1 MLLEGILVDIT
12 ESKQYQARLEYLAN
26 HDEATGLHNRRYL
39 IQALESLFSRRTS
52 TPGTDYLCFID
63 IDHFKVI
70 NEGGGHLAG
79 DEFLR
84 QIATHISNLKKDNF
98 LLTRLSG
105 DEFAVIMENSYID
118 EVIQFVE
125 RWRKAIQELKFVWNG
140 KIYSV
145 TASLGVVPIQSGC
158 NDASALM
165 ALADAACSTAK
176 RQGRNRIHVYSD
188 LSPEMRLYQ
197 EEVAWV
203 ARIHQALAER
213 RFELA
218 RQLIVPSKEKG
229 QGLKYEILLRLRA
242 ENGELI
248 RPAQF
253 IGAAERFGLMPQIDL
268 WVLENLLKWYADNPD
283 ELARLSMVSV
293 NLSGESVGTPKMH
306 RKIRRLLEAADF
318 PYQRLCFEITESQ
331 AIANIDATKAFIE
344 TFKGLGCAF
353 ALDDFGSGFSSYGH
367 LKELPIDLLKIDGQ
381 FVRHLD
387 TSETDRAIVN
397 SMAELARA
405 VGVKTVAE
413 FVENKAI
420 SEKLVAM
427 GVDYLQGYAIH
438 EPSLLSEPIEE

>member
-1 MLLEGILVDIT
+1 
-12 ESKQYQARLEYLAN
+12 
-26 HDEATGLHNRRYL
+26 
-39 IQALESLFSRRTS
+39 
-52 TPGTDYLCFID
+52 
-63 IDHFKVI
+63 
-70 NEGGGHLAG
+70 
-79 DEFLR
+79 
-84 QIATHISNLKKDNF
+84 
-98 LLTRLSG
+98 
-105 DEFAVIMENSYID
+105 
-118 EVIQFVE
+118 
-125 RWRKAIQELKFVWNG
+125 
-140 KIYSV
+140 
-145 TASLGVVPIQSGC
+145 
-158 NDASALM
+158 
-165 ALADAACSTAK
+165 
-176 RQGRNRIHVYSD
+176 
-188 LSPEMRLYQ
+188 MRLYQ

-353 ALDDFGSGFSSYGH
+353 ALDDFGSGFSSFSY
-367 LKELPIDLLKIDGQ
+367 LRDLPLTYLKIDGN
-381 FVRHLD
+381 FVHNLVANPVD
-387 TSETDRAIVN
+387 AAMVKAVHEVGQVMKLLTI
-397 SMAELARA
+397 AEL
-405 VGVKTVAE
+405 
-413 FVENKAI
+413 VEDEQTLSHLRVI
-420 SEKLVAM
+420 
-427 GVDYLQGYAIH
+427 GVDYAQGYFCGRPI
-438 EPSLLSEPIEE
+438 PMDQLSFPVSVEQYSNDTNNRS

>member
-1 MLLEGILVDIT
+1 
-12 ESKQYQARLEYLAN
+12 
-26 HDEATGLHNRRYL
+26 
-39 IQALESLFSRRTS
+39 
-52 TPGTDYLCFID
+52 
-63 IDHFKVI
+63 
-70 NEGGGHLAG
+70 
-79 DEFLR
+79 
-84 QIATHISNLKKDNF
+84 
-98 LLTRLSG
+98 
-105 DEFAVIMENSYID
+105 
-118 EVIQFVE
+118 
-125 RWRKAIQELKFVWNG
+125 
-140 KIYSV
+140 
-145 TASLGVVPIQSGC
+145 
-158 NDASALM
+158 
-165 ALADAACSTAK
+165 
-176 RQGRNRIHVYSD
+176 
-188 LSPEMRLYQ
+188 LYQ

-203 ARIHQALAER
+203 ARIHQALEER

-218 RQLIVPSKEKG
+218 RQLIVPSQG
-229 QGLKYEILLRLRA
+229 SAPGLKYEILLRLRA

-268 WVLENLLKWYADNPD
+268 WVLDNLLKWYAANPD

-318 PYQRLCFEITESQ
+318 PYERLCFEITESQ

-344 TFKGLGCAF
+344 TFKSLGCAF

-413 FVENKAI
+413 FVENAAI
-420 SEKLVAM
+420 REKLVAM